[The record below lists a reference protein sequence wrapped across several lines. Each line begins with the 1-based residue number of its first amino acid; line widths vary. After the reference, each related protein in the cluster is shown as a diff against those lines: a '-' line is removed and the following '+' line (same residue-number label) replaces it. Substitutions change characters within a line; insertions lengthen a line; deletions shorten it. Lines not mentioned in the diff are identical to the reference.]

1 MVSPPVKVTPS
12 VDVRSTARTAQ
23 GPFPDPSPALFAPM
37 VMGTFSASSVDE
49 IGVVV
54 LGASFLE
61 FADDFQMR
69 LFPERVQVKVIFL
82 TVR

>member
-1 MVSPPVKVTPS
+1 
-12 VDVRSTARTAQ
+12 
-23 GPFPDPSPALFAPM
+23 M